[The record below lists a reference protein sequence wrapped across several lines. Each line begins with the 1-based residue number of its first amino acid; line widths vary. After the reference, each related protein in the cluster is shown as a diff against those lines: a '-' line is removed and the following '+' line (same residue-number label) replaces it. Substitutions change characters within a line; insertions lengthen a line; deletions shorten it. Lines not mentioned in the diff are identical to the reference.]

1 MERIS
6 ENQKSSFIPKESNFF
21 LEYGENQK
29 KSNLKQ
35 EVRKVFLKN
44 KDNSKPELVEL
55 VPLDYFLD
63 GL

>member
-6 ENQKSSFIPKESNFF
+6 ENQKSSFIPKESKFF
-21 LEYGENQK
+21 LESNDNQK

-35 EVRKVFLKN
+35 EVRKVFFKN
-44 KDNSKPELVEL
+44 RDSSKPELVEL
-55 VPLDYFLD
+55 VSLDYFLD

>member
-6 ENQKSSFIPKESNFF
+6 ENQKSSFTPKESKFF
-21 LEYGENQK
+21 LEFNENQK

-35 EVRKVFLKN
+35 EIRKVFLKN
-44 KDNSKPELVEL
+44 RDGSKSELVEL
-55 VPLDYFLD
+55 VSLDYFLD

>member
-21 LEYGENQK
+21 LEYGKNQK

-44 KDNSKPELVEL
+44 KDNFKPELVEL

>member
-6 ENQKSSFIPKESNFF
+6 DNLKSSFTPKESKFF
-21 LEYGENQK
+21 LEFNENQK

-35 EVRKVFLKN
+35 EIRKVFLKN
-44 KDNSKPELVEL
+44 RDGSKSELVEL
-55 VPLDYFLD
+55 VSLDYFLD